1 MKVISKEEFKKANPK
16 QFYYNGKPTCL
27 YLDRKGNVFKKLPFC
42 IYQLSTGPDNAPY
55 STVNTTPFPGTNKR
69 KTFSVHSMMAY
80 TFLGDPPI
88 PNAVVNHLNGNRH
101 DNRIENL
108 QWETSKGNSRHAAYT
123 GLLSGITEVKTVE
136 KICDYL
142 DKGNISKKKIAELC
156 EVKPGVVYGIW
167 QGLSFIEISQKHI
180 FFKRKFGG
188 MKKMKTEFIFINGV
202 QTHFTISDDGTLR
215 NSMTNNI
222 FKVNKRGKC
231 TVSIKNQKYHVNVG
245 RCVATH
251 FLPNPNPMVYTEVF
265 HKDGNRRNNDV
276 RNLEW
281 KKPSEIRK
289 ETYRTGT
296 KELKYSDDQIRQA
309 CQLILDGVPRRKIE
323 EQTGVNKFTVDD
335 LRRGRAREDI
345 LQEFPELLKNSDS
358 QKATEK
364 VHMQWGD
371 YYSIIIE
378 YIKTTNLSNKEI
390 VENLRLDDNV
400 KDKAYALVKRL
411 RKKYSPDCGVFQY
424 SNSERMI
431 YNGEAQNYFI
441 TKDGDIMNLKGRKLV
456 RENSSTGYTFVKAK
470 LNGSE
475 KSSRVFIYRALAET
489 FLKNL
494 NPKEYTEI
502 GFIDG
507 NHKNYSLDNLKW
519 VDHAEAFKYP
529 ALSDSIHHEESIFRT
544 VTEDMANEICKVLQD
559 HPDYS
564 YPMIAKKFNV
574 SKDSVASIAIGRSFK
589 NISSQYD
596 FSSRKFASTVKN
608 QKITKMIFDGV
619 PISALIHKIKKGTI
633 LKKKDIKKFIEYKR
647 DELKENGFK

>member
-1 MKVISKEEFKKANPK
+1 M
-16 QFYYNGKPTCL
+16 
-27 YLDRKGNVFKKLPFC
+27 
-42 IYQLSTGPDNAPY
+42 
-55 STVNTTPFPGTNKR
+55 
-69 KTFSVHSMMAY
+69 
-80 TFLGDPPI
+80 
-88 PNAVVNHLNGNRH
+88 
-101 DNRIENL
+101 
-108 QWETSKGNSRHAAYT
+108 
-123 GLLSGITEVKTVE
+123 
-136 KICDYL
+136 
-142 DKGNISKKKIAELC
+142 
-156 EVKPGVVYGIW
+156 
-167 QGLSFIEISQKHI
+167 
-180 FFKRKFGG
+180 
-188 MKKMKTEFIFINGV
+188 
-202 QTHFTISDDGTLR
+202 
-215 NSMTNNI
+215 
-222 FKVNKRGKC
+222 
-231 TVSIKNQKYHVNVG
+231 
-245 RCVATH
+245 
-251 FLPNPNPMVYTEVF
+251 
-265 HKDGNRRNNDV
+265 
-276 RNLEW
+276 
-281 KKPSEIRK
+281 
-289 ETYRTGT
+289 
-296 KELKYSDDQIRQA
+296 
-309 CQLILDGVPRRKIE
+309 DGVPRRKIE

-411 RKKYSPDCGVFQY
+411 RKKYSPDCGIFQY

-519 VDHAEAFKYP
+519 VDHAKAFKYP

-608 QKITKMIFDGV
+608 QEITKMIFDGV
-619 PISALIHKIKKGTI
+619 STSAMLHVIKKDTI
-633 LKKKDIKKFIEYKR
+633 LTKKDIKKFIEYKR